1 MQIYELFR
9 ISVTFFYRPIK
20 ARGLRVG
27 AAAAGGWGAGEGG
40 RRRRGGGAGGWPREG
55 AAGTAGGQSLVRGR
69 KPAAPTAP
77 RARRPSAPPP
87 RRRRPRAWKGAAAA
101 RGGVRGH
108 VSRGTSLQRAH
119 FQHVAAHHNRLGYCK
134 RTEIAPAILC
144 WGHGYA
150 VTDVNT
156 WLQM

>member
-1 MQIYELFR
+1 MRNFLG
-9 ISVTFFYRPIK
+9 
-20 ARGLRVG
+20 ARGARGGCAGHVRGGGGPRVG
-27 AAAAGGWGAGEGG
+27 GRARERG
-40 RRRRGGGAGGWPREG
+40 RRRLGGGAGGRPREG
-55 AAGTAGGQSLVRGR
+55 ATGTAAGRRVARGR
-69 KPAAPTAP
+69 KAAAPMAH

-87 RRRRPRAWKGAAAA
+87 SRRRPRAWEGGAAA
-101 RGGVRGH
+101 RGGVWGN
-108 VSRGTSLQRAH
+108 VSRETSLQRAQ
-119 FQHVAAHHNRLGYCK
+119 FQYVTAHHIRLGYCK